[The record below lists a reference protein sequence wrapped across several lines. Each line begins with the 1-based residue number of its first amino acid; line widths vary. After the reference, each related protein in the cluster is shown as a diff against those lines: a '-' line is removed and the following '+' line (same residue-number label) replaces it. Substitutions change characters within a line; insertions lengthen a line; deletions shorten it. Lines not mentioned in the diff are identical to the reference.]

1 MHHTDSAL
9 TAQCGQTPWSQRK
22 PDRAAERAAKYIP
35 LAVNRHYYI
44 KHFGGYGEFAFLK
57 NTVIMLRVK
66 TGRRWKLE
74 EQWTHWFW
82 IPKMSS
88 KGKQIFSNSN
98 YGGVFFSSLDIFY
111 CILISLLDKR
121 SSLKYLGS
129 IAENEDQLKA
139 SVPEKMCEPLQE
151 PWLYFYMVILS
162 ENLVL

>member
-66 TGRRWKLE
+66 TGR
-74 EQWTHWFW
+74 TVD
-82 IPKMSS
+82 S
-88 KGKQIFSNSN
+88 
-98 YGGVFFSSLDIFY
+98 
-111 CILISLLDKR
+111 
-121 SSLKYLGS
+121 
-129 IAENEDQLKA
+129 
-139 SVPEKMCEPLQE
+139 
-151 PWLYFYMVILS
+151 
-162 ENLVL
+162 LVLDPQDVQ